1 MNGHDGCG
9 CAELGAVLAEV
20 RDRLAALEA
29 TAQPRLSVQLKDAPA
44 VLGIKSSSFDE
55 HVKHEV
61 PCVRRGSMR
70 LYAIKDLERWLDQN
84 KELAL
89 KLQRRAA

>member
-1 MNGHDGCG
+1 MNGHCKGCG
-9 CAELGAVLAEV
+9 CEGLHREV
-20 RDRLAALEA
+20 EALRKLLEA
-29 TAQPRLSVQLKDAPA
+29 TAQPRLSVQLKEAPA
-44 VLGIKSSSFDE
+44 VLGIKATSFDE